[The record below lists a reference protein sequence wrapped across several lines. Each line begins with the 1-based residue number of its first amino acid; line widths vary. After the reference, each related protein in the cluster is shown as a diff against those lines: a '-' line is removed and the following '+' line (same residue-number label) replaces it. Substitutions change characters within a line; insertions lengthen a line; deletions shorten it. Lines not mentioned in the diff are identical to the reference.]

1 MKIKKF
7 FYKKKVYVAGHKGML
22 GQALIKKLNK
32 YDCKILTVGK
42 SILDLRDQKK
52 VDLWFKKKKPD
63 YVFLLAAKVGG
74 INANNKFTAD
84 FIYDNIMIQTNII
97 KSSLEYKVK
106 KLIFLGSSCVYPNNI
121 KRKIKETDLM
131 SGPLEET
138 NKAYAIA
145 KISGLQ
151 MIKSFKK
158 QYGCNFIS
166 AMPCNIYGEHDSFDT
181 YNSHVFPALIKKFI
195 EAKFK
200 NKKVVQLWG
209 DGTAKREFIYAGD
222 AADALIL
229 LMEKYNDDDTI
240 NIGANKDISIMHL
253 ARLIAKIL
261 KYDVKLIFD
270 QNYPNGTQRKKLSTK
285 KIEKLGWKPK
295 INLDKGIKIVSRWF
309 IKNHLDY

>member
-7 FYKKKVYVAGHKGML
+7 FYKKKVYVAGHNGML

-32 YDCKILTVGK
+32 YDCKILTEEK

-74 INANNKFTAD
+74 INANNKFPAD

-151 MIKSFKK
+151 MIKSFRK

-222 AADALIL
+222 VADALIL
-229 LMEKYNDDDTI
+229 LMEKYNGDDAI
-240 NIGANKDISIMHL
+240 NIGAKKDISIIDL

-270 QNYPNGTQRKKLSTK
+270 QNYPNGTLRKKLSTK

-295 INLDKGIKIVSRWF
+295 INLDKGIKIISRWF